1 MKNPKLM
8 PIIGLILLV
17 LALISMNSCQV
28 QHYKYPIK
36 TAAYWLSPTMSKAN
50 AKNLALYSIVVA
62 DEENLINNPHS
73 LKIIKRRNKDVKLL
87 CYTNPMEIFNPM
99 VPDRPIQST
108 MAKEILEKYP
118 QWLLKISDGENATFW
133 PGMTILNLST
143 DCPKINGKTYVEY
156 IAEKKLIILKNKVWD
171 GSFEDNNGGNIS
183 WVYLGQKFQIDADN
197 DGKNDIP
204 DSLDYKWS
212 IGVQNYL
219 TLIRSGMNDTKL
231 IIGNKGSVEFTD
243 LVDGRWFEWFP
254 NDYLGGK
261 KNFGWDQCMINAEK
275 TGAYTV
281 FHVRPDDFLFGIASS
296 LLVDNV
302 YVAVAQ
308 NDAEIHPEFN
318 IQLGKA
324 LDKAQYNDTCYF
336 RNYEKGRVE
345 VRPWNREGK
354 INLFKK

>member
-8 PIIGLILLV
+8 PIVGLILLV
-17 LALISMNSCQV
+17 LVLISCQV

-36 TAAYWLSPTMSKAN
+36 TAVYWLSPTMSKEN

-62 DEENLINNPHS
+62 DEENSVNNPRS
-73 LKIIKRRNKDVKLL
+73 LKIIKRRNRDVKLL
-87 CYTNPMEIFNPM
+87 CYTNPLEIFSPM
-99 VPDRPIQST
+99 VPNRPIQDLI
-108 MAKEILEKYP
+108 AKEILEKYP
-118 QWLLKISDGENATFW
+118 QWLLKTSDAENATFW
-133 PGMTILNLST
+133 PRMTMLNLST
-143 DCPKINGKTYVEY
+143 DCPRINGKTYVEY
-156 IAEKKLIILKNKVWD
+156 IAEKKLIILKDKVWN

-183 WVYLGQKFQIDADN
+183 WVYLGQKFQIDANNNHLNDN
-197 DGKNDIP
+197 A
-204 DSLDYKWS
+204 DSLDYNWS
-212 IGVQNYL
+212 MGIKNYL
-219 TLIRSGMNDTKL
+219 TLIRSGMDDKKL
-231 IIGNKGSVEFTD
+231 IIGNKGSVEFTNI
-243 LVDGRWFEWFP
+243 VDGRWFEWFP

-281 FHVRPDDFLFGIASS
+281 FHVRPDDLMFGIASA
-296 LLVDNV
+296 LLIDNV

-318 IQLGKA
+318 IQLGKPIG
-324 LDKAQYNDTCYF
+324 KAQCNDTCYY

-354 INLFKK
+354 IIQFKK